1 MTWSDIYLLC
11 FLVGFSLSVLSF
23 LAGAVHIHLPFK
35 MHFPIHGGHL
45 GGHMGGHVGGHVV
58 GHGVGHTAAGHAT
71 AHGGTGQASSSAA
84 RTNSAHLPWFNAIT
98 AMAFLA
104 WFGGVGYILTN
115 RSHLVALV
123 SLSIASG
130 AGLFAGFVVFR
141 FMARLMRTSNG
152 EMNDWDYRLEGAI
165 GTISMPIRASGTGE
179 IIFEQDGA
187 RRSIGARC
195 ESGAPIP
202 TGTEV
207 VIERYEHGIAYVK
220 PWDEFTK

>member
-1 MTWSDIYLLC
+1 MTWTDFYLLC

-35 MHFPIHGGHL
+35 MHFPFRGGHL
-45 GGHMGGHVGGHVV
+45 GGHGTGHIGGGHVGGAHAAHTTGPAGKAATQNNS
-58 GHGVGHTAAGHAT
+58 GHL
-71 AHGGTGQASSSAA
+71 S
-84 RTNSAHLPWFNAIT
+84 WFNAIS

-104 WFGGVGYILTN
+104 WFGGVGYILSTQ
-115 RSHLVALV
+115 SHLVALA
-123 SLSIASG
+123 SLTIAILS
-130 AGLFAGFVVFR
+130 GLFAGYLVFR

-165 GTISMPIRASGTGE
+165 GTISMPIRANGTGE

-195 ESGAPIP
+195 EQGSSIAA
-202 TGTEV
+202 GTEV
-207 VIERYEHGIAYVK
+207 VIERYEHGIAYVR
-220 PWDEFTK
+220 PWDEFTR

>member
-11 FLVGFSLSVLSF
+11 FLVGFSLSLLSF
-23 LAGAVHIHLPFK
+23 LAGAVHIHLPFN
-35 MHFPIHGGHL
+35 MHFPFHP
-45 GGHMGGHVGGHVV
+45 GHVGGHGG
-58 GHGVGHTAAGHAT
+58 GHGVGHGPGHGVAGHAS
-71 AHGGTGQASSSAA
+71 GSAA
-84 RTNSAHLPWFNAIT
+84 RPNSAHLPWFNATT

-115 RSHLVALV
+115 YSHLVALV
-123 SLSIASG
+123 SLSIASLS
-130 AGLFAGFVVFR
+130 GLFAAFLVFR
-141 FMARLMRTSNG
+141 FTARLMRSSNG

-179 IIFEQDGA
+179 LIFEQDGA

-195 ESGAPIP
+195 ESGAAIP
-202 TGTEV
+202 KGTEV

-220 PWDEFTK
+220 PWDEFTR

>member
-23 LAGAVHIHLPFK
+23 LAGAVHIHLPFN
-35 MHFPIHGGHL
+35 MHFPFHL
-45 GGHMGGHVGGHVV
+45 GHMGGHVGGHGV
-58 GHGVGHTAAGHAT
+58 GHGGVGHGPAHGGAGHA
-71 AHGGTGQASSSAA
+71 GGSAA
-84 RTNSAHLPWFNAIT
+84 RNNSAHLPWFNAIT

-115 RSHLVALV
+115 YSHLVALV
-123 SLSIASG
+123 SLSIASFS
-130 AGLFAGFVVFR
+130 GLFAGFLVFR
-141 FMARLMRTSNG
+141 FMARLMHTSNG

-202 TGTEV
+202 KGTEV

>member
-23 LAGAVHIHLPFK
+23 LAGAVHIHLPFN
-35 MHFPIHGGHL
+35 MHFPFHL
-45 GGHMGGHVGGHVV
+45 GHMGGHVGGHGVGHAGV
-58 GHGVGHTAAGHAT
+58 GHGPG
-71 AHGGTGQASSSAA
+71 HGGTGHASGSAA
-84 RTNSAHLPWFNAIT
+84 RNNSAQLPWFNAIT

-115 RSHLVALV
+115 YSHLVVLV
-123 SLSIASG
+123 SLSIASLS
-130 AGLFAGFVVFR
+130 GLFAGFLVFR
-141 FMARLMRTSNG
+141 FMARLMRASNG

-202 TGTEV
+202 KGTEV

-220 PWDEFTK
+220 PWDEFTR